1 MSEAACRSFS
11 IDSACSPEYQPLQRK
26 PSMMKRLRKSF
37 RRAVS
42 NREAESSVSRLD
54 HASLR
59 PSVSAEVLHSQA
71 FSSESYDTRPISDH
85 MFRATTMWD
94 NLVTYLEANVK
105 PGTRRRSLK
114 IYTNCFFGHEAVDC
128 LHKYITTDLSRQCDR
143 EQVNILC
150 HRFLMLGII
159 EDAKC
164 ATETERDF
172 SMGMV
177 YRLTEKKFW
186 EFADERHHESQQVSE
201 SPTSHTKKL
210 HADIVDSIDSSEKM
224 QRRNIKQIFK
234 PQSSDDNRTSVE
246 LTTATIE
253 TLADSEVDGNDEQLM
268 VPAKQCS
275 PASPDIRSIAL
286 HNDSLCSDGSSKM
299 ADHSETLPQVRKRRW
314 HSIKGKSYKLKAKKT
329 QPIQT
334 TASNEQEKN
343 DMQNSPNNETDQPW
357 IMYGYV

>member
-1 MSEAACRSFS
+1 
-11 IDSACSPEYQPLQRK
+11 
-26 PSMMKRLRKSF
+26 MMKRLRKSF
-37 RRAVS
+37 RRVIT
-42 NREAESSVSRLD
+42 NREIESSVSRLN

-59 PSVSAEVLHSQA
+59 PSVSAEVLHPQA
-71 FSSESYDTRPISDH
+71 ESCSTRPISDH
-85 MFRATTMWD
+85 MFRATTLWD

-114 IYTNCFFGHEAVDC
+114 IYSNCFFGHEAVDC

-143 EQVNILC
+143 EQVSILC

-159 EDAKC
+159 EEAKC
-164 ATETERDF
+164 AAENERDF

-186 EFADERHHESQQVSE
+186 EFADERHHENHEVKLKL
-201 SPTSHTKKL
+201 PASHAKDLTPAKKL
-210 HADIVDSIDSSEKM
+210 HASTVDNQDSNDSRKKI
-224 QRRNIKQIFK
+224 QRRNIKQIVK
-234 PQSSDDNRTSVE
+234 PESFDDNRTSVE

-253 TLADSEVDGNDEQLM
+253 TLADSEMDSNDEQSM

-275 PASPDIRSIAL
+275 PASPDTKSITL
-286 HNDSLCSDGSSKM
+286 HNDSLIVCNDGSSKT
-299 ADHSETLPQVRKRRW
+299 ADHSETLHQARKRRW
-314 HSIKGKSYKLKAKKT
+314 HSLKGKSYKLKAKKT

-334 TASNEQEKN
+334 SASNEQKKN
-343 DMQNSPNNETDQPW
+343 DMPNSEPW